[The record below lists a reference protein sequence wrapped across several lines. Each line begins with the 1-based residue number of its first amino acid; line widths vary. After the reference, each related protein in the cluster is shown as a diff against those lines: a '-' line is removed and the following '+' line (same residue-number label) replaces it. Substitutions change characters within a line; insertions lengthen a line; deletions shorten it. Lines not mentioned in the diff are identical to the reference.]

1 VWFPRLVEAP
11 GLALLTQHT
20 LPILFLADARKHKV
34 VRLKS
39 NMVRASNADAKA
51 GKKAPEPYAAPAAIK
66 SSKAGDSDSD
76 DGSSD
81 GDDEEELVPRSKRH
95 HTGASDDDDES
106 GSDSGHDEEE
116 EAKEEV
122 KRKNKKKINK
132 YAHATTSHVT
142 ILSIL
147 FHFLISRVFSVLF
160 PLCLRRPQEL
170 TTKQRVSRLRPCDI
184 SGITVRKTGM
194 DPRFEGGAA
203 TGLDRKAFAA
213 NYSFLDDLKR
223 EDVKNLTAYVPA
235 LCYDSPASY
244 FGFSLCS
251 YFFLP
256 FSFSTLQCGA
266 SGAARG
272 RRDFAPVC
280 PVAAHA
286 VQ

>member
-1 VWFPRLVEAP
+1 MEWPTDDDA
-11 GLALLTQHT
+11 
-20 LPILFLADARKHKV
+20 ADARKHKV

-132 YAHATTSHVT
+132 
-142 ILSIL
+142 
-147 FHFLISRVFSVLF
+147 
-160 PLCLRRPQEL
+160 PQEL

-223 EDVKNLTAYVPA
+223 EDVKNLTAVERQARHAGDETLLRSVQSLRTQYSEALNYKAKTAASADLMREYVRQEKERVTDGKKP
-235 LCYDSPASY
+235 
-244 FGFSLCS
+244 
-251 YFFLP
+251 FFLKHAAIKQ
-256 FSFSTLQCGA
+256 LGA
-266 SGAARG
+266 GQKFIDLADRG
-272 RRDFAPVC
+272 VIDQRLDKKRRKI
-280 PVAAHA
+280 VAKDKHYMPG
-286 VQ
+286 Q